1 MQEPLRDWIAR
12 LLEDRG
18 LRGQGHA
25 QRVNDLNL
33 GLGWIYYALGRLM
46 RPRTVVVIGSLRGF
60 APLVFGRAVDENS
73 EAGTITFIDP
83 SFVDDFWRDERRV
96 QEHFAA
102 FGLANIRHFLLTT
115 QQFVETTAYRDLPP
129 VELLF
134 VDGYH
139 TAEQARYDHLAFANK
154 LAPEAIVLFHDS
166 TTLVTSGIYGEE
178 RRYLHTVKHYMDELK
193 RDPSLQVFDMP
204 FDSGLTL
211 VRRAT
216 PAAT

>member
-25 QRVNDLNL
+25 QRVDDLNL
-33 GLGWIYYALGRLM
+33 GLGWIYYALGRLV

-60 APLVFGRAVDENS
+60 APLIFGRAVDENS

-83 SFVDDFWRDERRV
+83 SFVDEFWKDERRV
-96 QEHFAA
+96 QEHFAT

-115 QQFVETTAYRDLPP
+115 QQSVETAAFRDLPP

-139 TAEQARYDHLAFANK
+139 TAEQARYDHRAFANK

-178 RRYLHTVKHYMDELK
+178 RRYLHTVK
-193 RDPSLQVFDMP
+193 PSLQVFDFP

-216 PAAT
+216 PAAS